1 MKYYAVSFHVT
12 PCSQDACD
20 ILSALAGEAGCESF
34 ADSTDGL
41 EAYVQQQLFDQHLL
55 DTLIAD
61 FPLADTHI
69 SYDVTEVE
77 DRDWN
82 EAWEQEGFP
91 PIVIPSPMPT
101 ATRPTCLIIHD
112 GRHLPDTTADT
123 ARGLQIEID
132 TRQAFG
138 TGTHETTRM
147 ICALLLETELEGKT
161 VLDCGCGTGILSIC
175 ALKLGAARC
184 TAYDIDEWSTENTRH
199 NAVINQVEQQLTIM
213 HGDASLTDGMSRPFD
228 LVAANIN
235 RNILLHDMP
244 RFVRVMAPTAQ
255 LILSGFY
262 VSDCDI
268 LQTAARQLGLT
279 HVATRSDG
287 QWACMVFWK

>member
-1 MKYYAVSFHVT
+1 MKYYAISFHVT

-41 EAYVQQQLFDQHLL
+41 EAYVQQQLFDQHML

-69 SYDVTEVE
+69 SYDMTEVE

-91 PIVIPSPMPT
+91 PIVIPSSMPT

-132 TRQAFG
+132 THQAFG

-147 ICALLLETELEGKT
+147 ICALLLETKLEGKT

-213 HGDASLTDGMSRPFD
+213 HGDASLTDGMNQPFD

-235 RNILLHDMP
+235 RNILLNDMP

-287 QWACMVFWK
+287 QWACMVFRK

>member
-1 MKYYAVSFHVT
+1 MKYYAISFHVT

-69 SYDVTEVE
+69 SYDMTEVE

-199 NAVINQVEQQLTIM
+199 NAVINQVEQSLTIM
-213 HGDASLTDGMSRPFD
+213 HGDASLTDGMNQPFD

-235 RNILLHDMP
+235 RNILLNDMP
-244 RFVRVMAPTAQ
+244 RFVRVMVPTAQ

-287 QWACMVFWK
+287 QWACMVFRK

>member
-1 MKYYAVSFHVT
+1 MKYYAISFHVT

-69 SYDVTEVE
+69 SYDMTEVE

-213 HGDASLTDGMSRPFD
+213 HGDASLTDGMNQPFD

-235 RNILLHDMP
+235 RNILLNDMP

-287 QWACMVFWK
+287 QWACMVFRK

>member
-175 ALKLGAARC
+175 ALKLGADRC

-199 NAVINQVEQQLTIM
+199 NAVINQVEQSLTIM

-235 RNILLHDMP
+235 RNILLNDMP

-287 QWACMVFWK
+287 QWACMVFRK

>member
-1 MKYYAVSFHVT
+1 MKYYAISFHVT

-287 QWACMVFWK
+287 QWACMVFRK

>member
-1 MKYYAVSFHVT
+1 MKYYAISFHVT

-41 EAYVQQQLFDQHLL
+41 EAYVQQQLFDQHML

-69 SYDVTEVE
+69 SYDMTEVE

-91 PIVIPSPMPT
+91 PIVIPSSMPT

-213 HGDASLTDGMSRPFD
+213 HGDASLTDGMNQPFD

-235 RNILLHDMP
+235 RNILLNDMP

-287 QWACMVFWK
+287 QWACMVFRK

>member
-1 MKYYAVSFHVT
+1 MKYYAISFHVT

-69 SYDVTEVE
+69 SYDMTEVE

-287 QWACMVFWK
+287 QWACMVFRK

>member
-287 QWACMVFWK
+287 QWACMVFRK

>member
-69 SYDVTEVE
+69 SYDMTEVE

-287 QWACMVFWK
+287 QWACMVFRK